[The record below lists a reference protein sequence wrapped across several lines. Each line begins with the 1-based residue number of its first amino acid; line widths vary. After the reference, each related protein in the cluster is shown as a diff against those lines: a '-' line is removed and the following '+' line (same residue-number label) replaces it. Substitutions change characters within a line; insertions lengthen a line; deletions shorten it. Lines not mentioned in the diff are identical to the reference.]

1 MIFILPLFVVALLML
16 PFVPIFVG
24 KRTGKKMR
32 FSFIFNICAFV
43 GVCALFV
50 IFPSFGVLAAD
61 AAEEAVPTVGELSQA
76 FKYLGAGL
84 SVGLA
89 SLGGGIAV
97 AGATP
102 AAIGAVSEDPKNF
115 GKSLIFVALGE
126 GFAIYGILIA
136 IMILNA

>member
-1 MIFILPLFVVALLML
+1 MIFILPLVAVALLML

-32 FSFIFNICAFV
+32 FSFVFNLCAFA
-43 GVCALFV
+43 GICALFV
-50 IFPSFGVLAAD
+50 ALPSMGAF
-61 AAEEAVPTVGELSQA
+61 AAEASETVVPAAGGMAEA

-136 IMILNA
+136 MMILNA